1 MEVLTAIEFFK
12 ETSLKRRKKENKYI
26 RDIIISQSNFYLTED
41 DFILGYL
48 EETDIC
54 INIDEKYFKVD
65 GMDFTDWCKSHF
77 IVLSESDKTIRI
89 DGFKF

>member
-1 MEVLTAIEFFK
+1 MHKKGWFI
-12 ETSLKRRKKENKYI
+12 LKRHSKTLKGKKENEYI

-48 EETDIC
+48 EETDIM
-54 INIDEKYFKVD
+54 INIDEKYFKID
-65 GMDFTDWCKSHF
+65 GIDFTDWCKRHF

-89 DGFKF
+89 DGFKH

>member
-12 ETSLKRRKKENKYI
+12 ETSLKRRKKENEYI
-26 RDIIISQSNFYLTED
+26 RDIIISQSEFYLTED
-41 DFILGYL
+41 DFQLGYL
-48 EETDIC
+48 EETDIM
-54 INIDEKYFKVD
+54 INIDEKYFQID
-65 GMDFTDWCKSHF
+65 DMNFTDWCKRHF